1 MVLEFSIYGGN
12 QGLECVTGTQP
23 ISVAEYWNSADENF
37 PINTHLNNVSNQISD
52 DTPKKFILKPWFE
65 IDNLLHSNGLTF
77 PCEIVF
83 EEEKSKKRTLF
94 NFDPIFEYGQ
104 GNELLFAD
112 QRFIHFDYFKG
123 KTIDF
128 ETQSIFYGQS
138 ISKGLY
144 SCDEKLVVEDYIS
157 ESQLEFVVT
166 QHEDVLI
173 LLGMYYA
180 KNKTKNLA
188 PNIDLGTKT
197 VEESFWFD

>member
-94 NFDPIFEYGQ
+94 NFDPIFE
-104 GNELLFAD
+104 
-112 QRFIHFDYFKG
+112 
-123 KTIDF
+123 
-128 ETQSIFYGQS
+128 
-138 ISKGLY
+138 
-144 SCDEKLVVEDYIS
+144 
-157 ESQLEFVVT
+157 
-166 QHEDVLI
+166 
-173 LLGMYYA
+173 
-180 KNKTKNLA
+180 
-188 PNIDLGTKT
+188 
-197 VEESFWFD
+197 